1 MAPIKIGYWDIRGLA
16 EPIRMLL
23 KHLNIEFE
31 EKRYGFGNESE
42 ASFPNLDEWLAEKFT
57 LGLDFPNLPYL
68 IDGDFK
74 MTEVW
79 NTCILCFKL
88 FFHLVGSNFETI
100 SSCKWNDCHHR
111 AGFVLFGNDR
121 SYDHRYP

>member
-1 MAPIKIGYWDIRGLA
+1 MLIDISQEQTLFLNQLNSTMAPMKIGYWDIRGFA

-42 ASFPNLDEWLAEKFT
+42 ASFPHRDEWLAEKFN

-74 MTEVW
+74 MTEVC
-79 NTCILCFKL
+79 TFCI
-88 FFHLVGSNFETI
+88 I
-100 SSCKWNDCHHR
+100 
-111 AGFVLFGNDR
+111 
-121 SYDHRYP
+121 

>member
-1 MAPIKIGYWDIRGLA
+1 MAPMKIGYWDIRGFA

-42 ASFPNLDEWLAEKFT
+42 ASFPHRDEWLAEKFN

-74 MTEVW
+74 MTEVC
-79 NTCILCFKL
+79 TFCI
-88 FFHLVGSNFETI
+88 I
-100 SSCKWNDCHHR
+100 
-111 AGFVLFGNDR
+111 
-121 SYDHRYP
+121 

>member
-1 MAPIKIGYWDIRGLA
+1 MAPMKIGYWDIRGFA

-31 EKRYGFGNESE
+31 ETRYGFGNESG
-42 ASFPNLDEWLAEKFT
+42 ASFPHRDEWLAEKFT

-74 MTEVW
+74 MTEVCTFW
-79 NTCILCFKL
+79 I
-88 FFHLVGSNFETI
+88 I
-100 SSCKWNDCHHR
+100 CHC
-111 AGFVLFGNDR
+111 VI
-121 SYDHRYP
+121 